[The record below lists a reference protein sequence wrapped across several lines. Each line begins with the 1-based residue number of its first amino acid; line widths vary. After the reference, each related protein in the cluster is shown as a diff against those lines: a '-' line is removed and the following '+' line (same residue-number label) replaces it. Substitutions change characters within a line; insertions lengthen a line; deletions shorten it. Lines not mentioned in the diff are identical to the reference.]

1 MAVLRTFLDTV
12 AGWPAAAVLAAA
24 GALLLTESGTLV
36 GLFLPGATTLVA
48 LGLWSS
54 ASGTPLPLVC
64 AVAAAATVG
73 GALHGFWRGRRPSSA
88 AWLPGRLG
96 ARIEE
101 RLQRARSWLAE
112 HNGPG
117 AWLLLPA
124 GHWIAE
130 LRTLLPRLAGAAGVP
145 ARVAVPAIVVSGAG
159 WASTVVALSRA
170 LGPRVVDHAQ
180 WAAAAVVAALLLVL
194 AARRLPYH
202 RRG

>member
-1 MAVLRTFLDTV
+1 MLRTLLDAV

-24 GALLLTESGTLV
+24 GALLLAESGTLL
-36 GLFLPGATTLVA
+36 GLLLPGATTLVA
-48 LGLWSS
+48 LGLWAS
-54 ASGTPLPLVC
+54 ASGTSLALVC

-73 GALHGFWRGRRPSSA
+73 GALHGLWRGRHPAPVR
-88 AWLPGRLG
+88 WLPRPV
-96 ARIEE
+96 RE
-101 RLQRARSWLAE
+101 RVERSTMRARGWLAE

-130 LRTLLPRLAGAAGVP
+130 VRTLLPRLAGAAGVP
-145 ARVAVPAIVVSGAG
+145 PRVAVPAIVVSGAG
-159 WASTVVALSRA
+159 WATTVVTLSRA

-180 WAAAAVVAALLLVL
+180 WAAAAVLAALLLVL
-194 AARRLPYH
+194 AARRLPHH